1 MKTRYASTIGE
12 FTLEASEGQLIALAF
27 DEVEE
32 DIASTREDTLVLDE
46 TKRQLDAYFAKR
58 TMTFTLPLAPR
69 GTAFQAQV
77 WRALC
82 AIPSGETKSYGAIA
96 AGLGKP
102 SASRAVGSAN
112 HVNPIAVI
120 IPCHRVIGSTGKLV
134 GYAGGLHRKAWLLAH
149 ERPAEKQL
157 DLVSI

>member
-32 DIASTREDTLVLDE
+32 DIASTREDALVLDE